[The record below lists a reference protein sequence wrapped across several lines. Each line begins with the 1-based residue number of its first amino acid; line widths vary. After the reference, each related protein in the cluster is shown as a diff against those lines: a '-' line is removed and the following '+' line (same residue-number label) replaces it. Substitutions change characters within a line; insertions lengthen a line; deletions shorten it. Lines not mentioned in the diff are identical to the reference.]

1 MTEKNDK
8 LGYWTFE
15 NDKDLELAELLHIV
29 YARVSGTGLSLR
41 NVHIGGDN
49 SLKLTY
55 HAPQTIQ
62 DSQKNNQR
70 LTTIEVSQWNKA
82 ELYKKILYPVQ
93 YR

>member
-1 MTEKNDK
+1 MTKKNDK

-15 NDKDLELAELLHIV
+15 ANTDLELAELLHIV

-41 NVHIGGDN
+41 NVNIGGDS

-62 DSQKNNQR
+62 DSQKENKR
-70 LTTIEVSQWNKA
+70 LTTIEVSQ
-82 ELYKKILYPVQ
+82 
-93 YR
+93 